1 MPLKLLDINKRYQ
14 YHTFILTK
22 FLNSTMFKKKYFWNK
37 KNSSCDHISLKG
49 ILVCLCLIYVFYE
62 TSTALYHFE
71 IKEYY

>member
-1 MPLKLLDINKRYQ
+1 M
-14 YHTFILTK
+14 LTK
-22 FLNSTMFKKKYFWNK
+22 FLNSAKFKKNYFWNK
-37 KNSSCDHISLKG
+37 KNISCDHISLKG